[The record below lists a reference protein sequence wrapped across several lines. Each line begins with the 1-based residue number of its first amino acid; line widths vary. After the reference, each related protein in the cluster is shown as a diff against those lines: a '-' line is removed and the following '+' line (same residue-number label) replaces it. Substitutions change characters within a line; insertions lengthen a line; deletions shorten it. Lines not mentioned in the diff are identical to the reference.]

1 MRSLVVHAQECACV
15 FCMSACL
22 RVYLY
27 MRACACLDMCVC
39 LSVSV
44 CVCLSVCMYVCMYV
58 CTSALSVG
66 TRSPP
71 PPHQSSILSSFLLN
85 FFELLID
92 SPNQF
97 PQHTFSLRVSI
108 TVTPDLHQV
117 DLNQN
122 RFDQRH
128 QVATFLSRG
137 SSFFTKSIVSV
148 VRSKLW
154 IF

>member
-1 MRSLVVHAQECACV
+1 MCVLYECVLTCVSVHACVCMFGHVCMSVCQCVCV
-15 FCMSACL
+15 F
-22 RVYLY
+22 
-27 MRACACLDMCVC
+27 
-39 LSVSV
+39 
-44 CVCLSVCMYVCMYV
+44 VCLSVCMYVCMYV